1 MEKIKAIARVV
12 VSLVIDE
19 KRPRVFYDE
28 RMIQLYERQ
37 VEALEALKRQEQKSN
52 ERRR

>member
-19 KRPRVFYDE
+19 KRPRVLYDE

-37 VEALEALKRQEQKSN
+37 VEALEALKRREQSN